1 MLTLLLELLNHT
13 NLHPILIKNNVK
25 ILGEGSQVIIF
36 AHGFGCNQSSWKF
49 IVNEFLEDYKV
60 VLFDY
65 VGSGESDMSQYDKQK
80 YATLEGYACDVI
92 DIIEA
97 LGLKDV
103 IFIGHSVSSMIGMIA
118 ALQKPEAFKKLIFI
132 GPSPRY
138 LNDRDYIGGF
148 NAEDIETIF
157 EQIAADYVG
166 WSKAIAAVVMDK
178 PSQPELTDFLQ
189 ECFESTEPSVA
200 LAFAMATFKTD
211 CRDNLRKL
219 KIPSLTLQSAR
230 DMMAPITAGE
240 YIHKNTPEN
249 FLVVMKATGHFP
261 HISEPEETIREIKD
275 FIGDKR
281 LRPNPDHQYAS

>member
-1 MLTLLLELLNHT
+1 M
-13 NLHPILIKNNVK
+13 
-25 ILGEGSQVIIF
+25 IIF
-36 AHGFGCNQSSWKF
+36 AHGFGCDQSSWKF
-49 IVNEFLEDYKV
+49 VTDAFLNDYKV

-65 VGSGESDMSQYDKQK
+65 VGSGDSDMSQYDKRK

-97 LGLKDV
+97 LELRDI

-118 ALQKPEAFKKLIFI
+118 ALQMPEAFKKLVFI

-148 NAEDIETIF
+148 NTEDIETIF
-157 EQIAADYVG
+157 EHIAADYVG
-166 WSKAIAAVVMDK
+166 WSKALAPVVMDK
-178 PSQPELTDFLQ
+178 PSQPELAEFLQ

-219 KIPSLTLQSAR
+219 KIPSLTLQSSH
-230 DMMAPITAGE
+230 DIMAPLTAGE
-240 YIHKNTPEN
+240 YIHKNTPDN

-281 LRPNPDHQYAS
+281 FRSNPDHQYA